1 MLYLTG
7 GVAWAHLQATSTC
20 SSVPTPN
27 VSNCAPGNY
36 FSGTLGPAVITQ
48 SSTKLG
54 WTLGTGTEM
63 LLGSGWVARG
73 QYRYSDFG
81 YLSIGDGSAF
91 NFVDSRTCTGCL
103 SAASS
108 PLSVSYQLRL
118 MQHIFELGLA
128 YKF

>member
-1 MLYLTG
+1 M
-7 GVAWAHLQATSTC
+7 
-20 SSVPTPN
+20 
-27 VSNCAPGNY
+27 
-36 FSGTLGPAVITQ
+36 ITQ